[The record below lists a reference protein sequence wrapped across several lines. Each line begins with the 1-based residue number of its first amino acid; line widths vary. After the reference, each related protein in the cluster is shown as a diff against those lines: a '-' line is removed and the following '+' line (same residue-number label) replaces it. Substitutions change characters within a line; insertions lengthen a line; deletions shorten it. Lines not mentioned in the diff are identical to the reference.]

1 MKNSKLILLG
11 LLGLFDYLA
20 THTYESIKE
29 VTDTKMAL
37 LQFKNSDAS
46 FIMSHSYLQSNWLF
60 VVLLLINILIIC
72 FIFGGGRKN
81 EKSK

>member
-1 MKNSKLILLG
+1 MKSIKLIILG
-11 LLGLFDYLA
+11 VIVALDCFSF
-20 THTYESIKE
+20 HTYEALKE

-37 LQFKNSDAS
+37 LQFKNSDTS

-60 VVLLLINILIIC
+60 IVLLLINILIIC
-72 FIFGGGRKN
+72 FILGGRKN